1 MTSAEVVTAIGR
13 AMREAGR
20 GTASTSEFSRG
31 QLMSAYSA
39 SRHLSVE
46 LADFPAELHG
56 FSMLVAGELA
66 GELAGAAD
74 LAQGDRLLALGEQI
88 RQTSAPGE
96 VGNLVSAALDV
107 LSQDASTDSAT
118 LRARLQSALRA
129 LADREVELLAA
140 VIEGPAPP

>member
-46 LADFPAELHG
+46 LADFPAELHD
-56 FSMLVAGELA
+56 FSMLVA

-118 LRARLQSALRA
+118 LRGRLQSALRA

-140 VIEGPAPP
+140 VIEGPAPS